1 LSKKFACALSFLL
14 AVPAAYGAQPEKQ
27 VEQPAP
33 APAAT
38 EGKFAVASARA
49 ELEALYRSLQSA
61 HYKLYVH
68 RPKSEY
74 DAYFKRISAQL
85 SEPMSKLDLVRA
97 FQPFVAFGRIGHAR
111 IEFPVADY
119 IAAARAGGTVLPF
132 DIRVDGSR
140 VFVTHSYLKDS
151 KIKPGVE
158 LLAFDDQP
166 IAKVVD
172 DVSRYV
178 SGERPY
184 MVHAQLERF
193 FPRWLWLARGEI
205 RALRVSGR
213 SSNGDQFVEAING
226 LPIGEVEPEKSG
238 WTEALSTREVR
249 MLDAKTAYLRPG
261 AFYNIEG
268 GESMD
273 AGAFRKFVDDAFGKI
288 KEAKAQSLIID
299 LRDNPGGDN
308 SFSDPMVA
316 WFASRPFRFSDNF
329 SIKASPEIRQ
339 QFEKQMVD
347 SKDGD
352 GIIAQMHR
360 AMKGKRDGTVV
371 KIELP
376 KVAPRPDRFQG
387 RVFLLVNRHS
397 YSNAASLAGMV
408 QDYGFAKVVGEETA
422 DLPTSYASSAQFAL
436 PASGIEVTYP
446 KGYFVRPNGDRKLK
460 GVVPDFPIPAAV
472 FVDGHDAVLSAAV
485 KIASNH

>member
-1 LSKKFACALSFLL
+1 M
-14 AVPAAYGAQPEKQ
+14 
-27 VEQPAP
+27 
-33 APAAT
+33 T
-38 EGKFAVASARA
+38 
-49 ELEALYRSLQSA
+49 
-61 HYKLYVH
+61 
-68 RPKSEY
+68 
-74 DAYFKRISAQL
+74 
-85 SEPMSKLDLVRA
+85 KLDLVRA
-97 FQPFVAFGRIGHAR
+97 FQPFVAYGRIGHAR

-119 IAAARAGGTVLPF
+119 IAAAQAGGTVLPF
-132 DIRVDGSR
+132 DIRIDGRR
-140 VFVTHSYLKDS
+140 VFVTHSYLKES
-151 KIKPGVE
+151 KVQPGAE

-166 IAKVVD
+166 ITKVVD

-205 RALRVSGR
+205 RALRVTGR
-213 SSNGDQFVEAING
+213 SASGVQFSETING
-226 LPIGEVEPEKSG
+226 LPIGEVEPAKSG

-249 MLDAKTAYLRPG
+249 MLDTKTAYLRPG

-273 AGAFRKFVDDAFGKI
+273 VAAFRKFVDDAFGKI
-288 KEAKAQSLIID
+288 KEAKAQTLIID

-329 SIKASPEIRQ
+329 SIKVSQEIRQ
-339 QFEKQMVD
+339 QFEKQTAG

-360 AMKGKRDGTVV
+360 AMKGKREGTVV
-371 KIELP
+371 RFELP
-376 KVAPRPDRFQG
+376 KVVPRPDRFEG

-408 QDYGFAKVVGEETA
+408 QDYGFAKVIGEETA
-422 DLPTSYASSAQFAL
+422 DLPTSYASSAQFTL
-436 PASGIEVTYP
+436 PASGIAVTYP
-446 KGYFVRPNGDRKLK
+446 KGYFVRPNGDKKLK
-460 GVVPDFPIPAAV
+460 GVVPDFPIPSAV
-472 FVDGHDAVLSAAV
+472 FAEGHDAVLRAATRV
-485 KIASNH
+485 TGG